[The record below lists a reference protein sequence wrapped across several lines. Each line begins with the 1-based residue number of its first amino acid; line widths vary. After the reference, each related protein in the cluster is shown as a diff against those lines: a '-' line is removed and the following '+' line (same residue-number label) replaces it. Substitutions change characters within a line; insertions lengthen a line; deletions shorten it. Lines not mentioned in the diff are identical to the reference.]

1 MASIYSYP
9 YDIVIQDN
17 DAWIGT
23 DSLTRKTKQYTA
35 AAVANYLNINGK
47 VSIGGQMVY
56 SFSTI
61 PLNGAGTFALPSGG
75 GSGTGFSAV
84 TSLKISITEK
94 SGQNVVPYVSYLV
107 DDEILVSSQ
116 EELSQFG
123 HYKITSYTVDPVNS
137 SFYTLNLEYI
147 GGNGTL
153 VADKVYDIVNF
164 NKKNNAA
171 VEFVTGGEGINM
183 TGTVEQP
190 VVNIDYYGPDNFIE
204 IAPEITFVDS
214 GIYSPELL
222 VSKSNPGEPVSDI
235 KKVKI
240 SNISLDKL
248 GSAVTSV
255 SFGNNRIL
263 NLALPVNQTDAASKQ
278 YVDNQTGG
286 LVQGI
291 GSGSGIKIYG
301 SPATPYVQVE
311 YLGINNFVRKATT
324 ITSIVDSEDPYIA
337 VERAAVSTTFGNGT
351 VSKIKLNQVSLDK
364 LGAPVA
370 SLSVGNQKIT
380 NLSSPTTN
388 TDAVNKLYV
397 DTAVSTAPYVSSISE
412 NTGITVSP
420 NPTTSTGTIGLN
432 YFTYISSTPNGSST
446 AASTDEIA
454 FSRPGVPPRVYKTSL
469 SSIPVDA
476 LASVKTYI
484 DNAVV
489 GTLQYQGGYDASV
502 APPTGTSI
510 KQGFAY
516 AVTNAGNGAG
526 FFSVEL
532 KPGDMI
538 IAQQDN
544 PTTEANWTEIQSNV
558 DVASAGTESTATRG
572 LAGFNEEDFTV
583 SSTGLVSGKDATL
596 SAPGLARVT
605 ATDGVEVDTVVN
617 GNFIISLN
625 TSTGSNPLSKKV
637 SLNSI
642 DTNITRA
649 FANDKTTFVV
659 TITSGLFASNVA
671 PSDLIIQVHET
682 TSGDLVYVET
692 QKGTSD
698 LTIIFN
704 DNIADGD
711 YQLLI
716 TRAN

>member
-61 PLNGAGTFALPSGG
+61 PLNEAGTFALPSGG

-204 IAPEITFVDS
+204 IAPEITSVDP

-222 VSKSNPGEPVSDI
+222 VSKSNPTEPVSDI

-278 YVDNQTGG
+278 YVDNETGG
-286 LVQGI
+286 LVRGI
-291 GSGSGIKIYG
+291 GSGSGIKVYG
-301 SPATPYVQVE
+301 SPATPYFEIE
-311 YLGINNFVRKATT
+311 YLGLNNFVKKATT

-388 TDAVNKLYV
+388 TDAANKLYV
-397 DTAVSTAPYVSSISE
+397 DNAVSTAPYVSSISE

-454 FSRPGVPPRVYKTSL
+454 FSRPGAPPRVYKTSL

-502 APPTGTSI
+502 APPTGASI

-596 SAPGLARVT
+596 STPGLARVT

-642 DTNITRA
+642 DTNITRT

-671 PSDLIIQVHET
+671 PSDLITQVHET